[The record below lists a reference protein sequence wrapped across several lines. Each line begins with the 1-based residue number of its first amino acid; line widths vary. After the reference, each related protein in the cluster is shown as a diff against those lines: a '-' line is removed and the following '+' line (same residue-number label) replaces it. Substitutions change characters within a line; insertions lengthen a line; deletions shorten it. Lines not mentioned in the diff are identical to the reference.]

1 MVTTQLRFL
10 FYRLIEFEED
20 EAYVSSDDGLMWH
33 LNEDHYKIVCS
44 VHAIAFEHVAIITRT
59 KKI

>member
-1 MVTTQLRFL
+1 MIDMVTTQLRFL

-20 EAYVSSDDGLMWH
+20 GAYVSSDDGLMWH

-44 VHAIAFEHVAIITRT
+44 V
-59 KKI
+59 